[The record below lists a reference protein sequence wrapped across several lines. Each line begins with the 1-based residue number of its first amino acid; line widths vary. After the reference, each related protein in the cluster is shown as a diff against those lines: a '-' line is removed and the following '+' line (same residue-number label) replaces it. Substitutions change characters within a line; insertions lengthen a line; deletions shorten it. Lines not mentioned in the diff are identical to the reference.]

1 MCAHGVEWHHL
12 LLISLSPETA
22 TLSSFSI
29 YFCFSVSKKKGKKRK
44 EKEKKAYVNIS
55 HLISVVG
62 IIVDFLLWRMR
73 ISVSSDT
80 PPIQVHH
87 VGS

>member
-1 MCAHGVEWHHL
+1 MCAHGVEWHYS
-12 LLISLSPETA
+12 LLIFLSPET
-22 TLSSFSI
+22 TSLSSFSI
-29 YFCFSVSKKKGKKRK
+29 YFCFSPPKK
-44 EKEKKAYVNIS
+44 EKHAYVNIS
-55 HLISVVG
+55 HLILLVG